1 MRLLLGGRIRLI
13 VLLAAAAAA
22 VGSSQASAATLTVC
36 PSGCAFS
43 QIAPAIAAASPG
55 DTIQVAAGT
64 YDGGFAIDKTLQLVG
79 AGAGSTIISG
89 GGPVITIGTF
99 GAASEPT
106 VSISGV
112 TITGG
117 VTHSSFLA
125 VFAGDNV
132 IALGGGIEVPPAED
146 FANGATVTI
155 ANSVITGNRA
165 APTEAIDS
173 TIPCP
178 ADITITCINGDL
190 PFALAGGGGIDNWG
204 AMTLSN
210 TTVRDNQVGG
220 AVASDANAGG
230 IYGEQGSLS
239 LDSSTVSGNQA
250 SASAPNGRFAD
261 TGGVFAEF
269 GTTLSVENSLI
280 GDNSASLAASMPSDV
295 ASGTAAIGGG
305 IHIGGGVHAATIKN
319 STVSGNSVSMTNT
332 IGDATAFSGGV
343 HVDVGVHFEMS
354 NSTVADNVVSSVAL
368 PGSTGNAGG
377 DSGAGEIL
385 GTISNTRFTGNT
397 VNVNSEA
404 GDATAFAGAGI
415 DFGSVTNSVV
425 SNNHVHASSPS
436 GAVFAAAGAL
446 VVDEPGLTLRN
457 TEVSGNTVDASGASG
472 SAQGGGIFDAP
483 IANGPPGG
491 PLKLLNSG
499 VTGNALSGSPGIA
512 LQGGG
517 LYIQNE
523 PLRLTNSVIAN
534 NSPDQ
539 CFGC

>member
-1 MRLLLGGRIRLI
+1 
-13 VLLAAAAAA
+13 VLLAAVAAA

-36 PSGCAFS
+36 SSGCAFS

-64 YDGGFAIDKTLQLVG
+64 YDGGFTIDKSLQLVG

-132 IALGGGIEVPPAED
+132 IALGGGIEVPPAAD

-230 IYGEQGSLS
+230 IYSEQGSLS
-239 LDSSTVSGNQA
+239 LGSSTVTGNQA

-269 GTTLSVENSLI
+269 GTTLSVDNSLI

-295 ASGTAAIGGG
+295 ASGTATIGGG

-354 NSTVADNVVSSVAL
+354 NSTVANNVVSSVAL

-377 DSGAGEIL
+377 DSGAGEL
-385 GTISNTRFTGNT
+385 QGKISNTRLSGNNVT
-397 VNVNSEA
+397 VTSAA
-404 GDATAFAGAGI
+404 GDVSAGGGASI
-415 DFGSVTNSVV
+415 FFGSITNGAV
-425 SNNHVHASSPS
+425 SNNQIEASAPHGSV
-436 GAVFAAAGAL
+436 ALAGGGLIA
-446 VVDEPGLTLRN
+446 DERGFTLRG
-457 TEVSGNTVDASGASG
+457 TTVSGNSGDASGLSG
-472 SAQGGGIFDAP
+472 TAQGGGIFDAP
-483 IANGPPGG
+483 IPNGPAGG
-491 PLKLLNSG
+491 PLALINSS
-499 VTGNALSGSPGIA
+499 VTNNVLTGSAGITVE
-512 LQGGG
+512 GGG
-517 LYIQNE
+517 LYIQSE
-523 PLRLTNSVIAN
+523 PLRLINSVIAN